1 MTLRP
6 LYDLKAIQEQQTYK
20 EITTRVR
27 AVQGPFFADFAEAFF
42 RKMLLLALNHFPELL
57 GRLLAIDDPWDAE
70 LVNEHTE
77 TKRPKCFLERH
88 LNHSIFC

>member
-1 MTLRP
+1 
-6 LYDLKAIQEQQTYK
+6 
-20 EITTRVR
+20 
-27 AVQGPFFADFAEAFF
+27 
-42 RKMLLLALNHFPELL
+42 MLLLALNHFPELP